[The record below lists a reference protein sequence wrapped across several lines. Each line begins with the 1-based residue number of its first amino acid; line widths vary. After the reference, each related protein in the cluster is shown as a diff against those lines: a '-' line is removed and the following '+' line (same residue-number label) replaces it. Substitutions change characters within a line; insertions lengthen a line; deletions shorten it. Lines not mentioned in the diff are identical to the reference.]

1 MKRNAIFVFA
11 ALVAVCLYLLAP
23 TQALALNTGP
33 PGEAVKLVFIHH
45 STGQN
50 WLEDW
55 HGELGQGLMS
65 ANYFVSDTNYGWG
78 PESVGDLTDI
88 GHWWIW
94 FRSENRDSY
103 LGALYANSEQNS
115 EYSRLSDDPGGENQI
130 VMFKSCFPNS
140 HLGGSPDQS
149 PTGGDNPL
157 RWEDAWSEYMTVGN
171 AKGIYNDILAYF
183 AERQDKLFVVI
194 TAPPLSGAETDGA
207 HAANARAFNN
217 WLVHDWL
224 RDYPHRNVAVFDFY
238 NVLTHADNHHWVR
251 GDEVEHIVASGQN
264 TSAYASDEWDSHPN
278 PAGDLKAT
286 SEFVPLLNVYYHCW
300 KGSGDCSAR

>member
-1 MKRNAIFVFA
+1 MKRNAVLLFA

-23 TQALALNTGP
+23 AQALALNTGA
-33 PGEAVKLVFIHH
+33 PGATTKLVFIHH

-55 HGELGQGLMS
+55 HGELGQGLMNT
-65 ANYFVSDTNYGWG
+65 NYFVSDTNYGWG
-78 PESVGDLTDI
+78 PHYAGDLTDI

-94 FRSENRDSY
+94 FRSENRDDIMA
-103 LGALYANSEQNS
+103 ALYNNSDQHS
-115 EYSRLSDDPGGENQI
+115 EYSRLGNDPGGENEI
-130 VMFKSCFPNS
+130 IMFKSCFPNS
-140 HLGGSPDQS
+140 NLGGSADQV
-149 PTGGDNPL
+149 PTQGDNPL
-157 RWEDAWSEYMTVGN
+157 RWEDAWSEHMTVGN

-183 AERQDKLFVVI
+183 ADRQDKLFIVI
-194 TAPPLSGAETDGA
+194 TAPPLSAAETDG
-207 HAANARAFNN
+207 HRAANARAFNT
-217 WLVHDWL
+217 WLVNDWL

-238 NVLTHADNHHWVR
+238 NVLTHPDNHHWVQ
-251 GDEVEHIVASGQN
+251 GHEVQHIVANGQN

-300 KGSGDCSAR
+300 KGSGDCPPR

>member
-1 MKRNAIFVFA
+1 MKRNAIAGFV
-11 ALVAVCLYLLAP
+11 ALVAVCLYLLSPAP
-23 TQALALNTGP
+23 ALALNTGA
-33 PGEAVKLVFIHH
+33 PGATTKLVFIHH

-55 HGELGQGLMS
+55 HGELGQGLMN

-78 PESVGDLTDI
+78 PHGAGDLTDI

-94 FRSENRDSY
+94 FRSENRDDI
-103 LGALYANSEQNS
+103 LGALYANSDQHTEF
-115 EYSRLSDDPGGENQI
+115 SRLGSDPGGENEI
-130 VMFKSCFPNS
+130 IMFKSCFPNS
-140 HLGGSPDQS
+140 QLGGSADQV
-149 PTGGDNPL
+149 PTAGDNPL
-157 RWEDAWSEYMTVGN
+157 RWEDAWSEHMTVGN
-171 AKGIYNDILAYF
+171 AKGIYNDLLVYF

-194 TAPPLSGAETDGA
+194 TAPPLSAAETDGH

-217 WLVHDWL
+217 WLANDWL

-238 NVLTHADNHHWVR
+238 NVLTSPDNHHWVQDNQVR
-251 GDEVEHIVASGQN
+251 HQVNNGQN

-278 PAGDLKAT
+278 PHGDLKAT

-300 KGSGDCSAR
+300 KGSGDCPAR